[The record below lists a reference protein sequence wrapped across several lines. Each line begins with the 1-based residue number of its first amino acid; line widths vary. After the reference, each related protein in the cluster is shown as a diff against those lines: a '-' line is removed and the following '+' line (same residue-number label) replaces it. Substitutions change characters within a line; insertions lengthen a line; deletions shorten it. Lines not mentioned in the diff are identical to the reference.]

1 MRIHVPA
8 VLAACL
14 GSAFISGS
22 YGQPSGLI
30 PHDEPVAGA
39 SQEEWARRWWQWAWS
54 FDDTESPV
62 ADRTGRFCGA
72 RQVGEVWYL
81 AGTYGTQRTIRT
93 CRVPAG
99 KVIFFPLINYVVH
112 PARGARE
119 DCSALMSRAAAIT
132 DQPSA
137 LVLELDGK
145 KFAALS
151 LHRQVSRGC
160 FNLNAAVA
168 APESP
173 LLAAAN
179 GYYVALRPL
188 AAGTHTLN
196 FGGILPTM
204 SQAVTYTL
212 VAE

>member
-1 MRIHVPA
+1 MRIHYPA
-8 VLAACL
+8 LLAAYLSFSFC
-14 GSAFISGS
+14 SGS
-22 YGQPSGLI
+22 YGQQSVLI
-30 PHDEPVAGA
+30 PHDEPIAGA

-54 FDDTESPV
+54 FDYPESPV
-62 ADRTGRFCGA
+62 ADRTGQFCGA

-81 AGTYGTQRTIRT
+81 AGTYGTRRTVRT

-119 DCSALMSRAAAIT
+119 NCMALMSRAAAMT
-132 DQPSA
+132 ETPSA

-145 KFAALS
+145 QFEALAS
-151 LHRQVSRGC
+151 HRQVSKGC
-160 FNLNAAVA
+160 FNLNEAAA
-168 APESP
+168 SPSPP